1 MPSANAIAHF
11 PISFFVDSVP
21 IPGFSYSSIDLLL
34 EFAFRLAFHFFFFSP
49 IGLAMAEWQE
59 LLQTLFIGLIFSYLV
74 AKLISIVVSF
84 KEDNL
89 SISRTTSTAIPQ
101 SAEGASKTKPI
112 ETDPADVGS
121 GSGDYGLAHEADS
134 VIAEHGSVR
143 NESIGGSDTD
153 DDDWEG
159 VESTELDE
167 LFSAATAFVAASA
180 ADRVSPKVS
189 NELQLQLYGY
199 YKIATEGP
207 CSTPQPSALKMTARA
222 KWQAWQ
228 KLGAMPPE
236 EAMQKYI
243 DIVTELFPSWVAGAS
258 GKSKDGNADARS
270 KNSRGPMGPVFST
283 FVYEET
289 GNELELEDIHGFARE
304 GELEN
309 LLKCLESGVS
319 VNIKDSEG
327 RTPLHWAVDRG
338 HSNVVELLVSRNADI
353 NVKDVDGQ
361 TPLHYA
367 VVCDREAIAEYLVKN
382 NANISEKDNDGKSPC
397 DLCESNWPFIVS
409 AEK

>member
-1 MPSANAIAHF
+1 
-11 PISFFVDSVP
+11 
-21 IPGFSYSSIDLLL
+21 
-34 EFAFRLAFHFFFFSP
+34 
-49 IGLAMAEWQE
+49 MAEWQE

-89 SISRTTSTAIPQ
+89 YVSRAS
-101 SAEGASKTKPI
+101 SARGASRTKPI
-112 ETDPADVGS
+112 DNDPADVGS
-121 GSGDYGLAHEADS
+121 GSGDFGFANEADS

-143 NESIGGSDTD
+143 NESIGGSESD

-180 ADRVSPKVS
+180 ADRLSPKVS
-189 NELQLQLYGY
+189 NDVQLQLYGY

-243 DIVTELFPSWVAGAS
+243 DIVTELYPSWVAGAS
-258 GKSKDGNADARS
+258 VKGKDGNVDARS
-270 KNSRGPMGPVFST
+270 KDSKGPMGPVFST

-289 GNELELEDIHGFARE
+289 GNDLELEAIHAFARE

-309 LLKCLESGVS
+309 LLKCVENGVS
-319 VNIKDSEG
+319 VNTKDSEG

-338 HSNVVELLVSRNADI
+338 HSNVVELLVSKNADI
-353 NVKDVDGQ
+353 DVKDVDGQ

-367 VVCDREAIAEYLVKN
+367 VVCDREAIAEHLVKN
-382 NANISEKDNDGKSPC
+382 NANINEKDNDGNSPSA
-397 DLCESNWPFIVS
+397 LCESNWPCMVS
-409 AEK
+409 AAK